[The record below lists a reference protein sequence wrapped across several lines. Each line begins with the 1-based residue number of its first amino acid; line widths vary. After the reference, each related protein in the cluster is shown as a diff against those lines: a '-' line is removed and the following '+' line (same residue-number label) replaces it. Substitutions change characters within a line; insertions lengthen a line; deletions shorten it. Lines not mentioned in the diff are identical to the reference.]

1 MAKVNEKNKVALLE
15 AAVISGNR
23 EEVKAAIETY
33 GSFELT
39 ARAFGI
45 ACLYS
50 TLDMVNFLAE
60 KGFRFQYTEEAKK
73 KYKIEKQTYSDT
85 YAPDYYLMLA
95 YTENTFWDDYHF
107 GMLPQITAE
116 KNDLQ
121 TRLYMLEWMLE
132 DPARYGVDLSKLL
145 YYAVLWR
152 NREMAAALINRGVT
166 LAERQTRWLI
176 RTDRCWNRDELNWAV
191 RTMSEEDL
199 IYVLQTFA
207 FLLQKEEKK
216 VALTHGMVEQ
226 EAFGKTDI
234 NHVILQP
241 SVMKVILETADVEK
255 LKKGELMALLVK
267 EDKLASLELLVH
279 AGWLKT
285 AAQKEKLM
293 QCAAEH
299 EKTEIQAWLMDY
311 HAKNTDPVKEQE
323 KEEARIRRAL
333 NTAVSPLAELKKLW
347 NYAKRDDGNLEI
359 TGYKGNET
367 QVHVPAVIGKAQV
380 TVIGNFAFFPL
391 APRIKNGSARNAI
404 ERIVIAEGVR
414 MIDRDAICYMD
425 NLKEVVIAD
434 SVRFIGSGNFQNCS
448 VTLRVRAGSYAEK
461 YAQNHSIPFVTE

>member
-15 AAVISGNR
+15 NAVITGNL
-23 EEVKAAIETY
+23 EAVKAVIENY

-50 TLDMVNFLAE
+50 NLEMVKLLA
-60 KGFRFQYTEEAKK
+60 KHGMTFQYTQEAKK

-107 GMLPQITAE
+107 GMLPEITAG

-121 TRLYMLEWMLE
+121 TRLEMLGLMLEE
-132 DPARYGVDLSKLL
+132 SAYYGLDLSKLL

-152 NREMAAALINRGVT
+152 NREMAAALMDRGVT
-166 LAERQTRWLI
+166 LAERQIRWLV

-207 FLLQKEEKK
+207 SLLQKEEKK
-216 VALTHGMVEQ
+216 VSVTHGMVEQ
-226 EAFGKTDI
+226 EAFGKSDV

-241 SVMKVILETADVEK
+241 SVIKVILETADVEK
-255 LKKGELMALLVK
+255 LKKGELMTLLVR
-267 EDKLASLELLVH
+267 EDQIASLELLVN

-285 AAQKEKLM
+285 TAQKEKLM
-293 QCAAEH
+293 QCAGEY
-299 EKTEIQAWLMDY
+299 EKTEMLAWLMDY
-311 HAKNTDPVKEQE
+311 HAKTTDPVKEQE
-323 KEEARIRRAL
+323 KEDARIRRAL
-333 NTAVSPLAELKKLW
+333 NTTVSPTAELKKLW
-347 NYAKRDDGNLEI
+347 NYVKRDDGNLEI
-359 TGYKGNET
+359 TGYKGTET
-367 QVHVPAVIGKAQV
+367 QVQVPAWIGKAQV

-404 ERIVIAEGVR
+404 ERIVIPEGVR
-414 MIDRDAICYMD
+414 MIDRDAICCMD
-425 NLKEVVIAD
+425 KLTEVVIPD
-434 SVRFIGSGNFQNCS
+434 SVRFIGSGNFQRCP
-448 VTLRVRAGSYAEK
+448 VTIRVSAGSYGET
-461 YAQNHSIPFVTE
+461 YAKNHSIPFVTE